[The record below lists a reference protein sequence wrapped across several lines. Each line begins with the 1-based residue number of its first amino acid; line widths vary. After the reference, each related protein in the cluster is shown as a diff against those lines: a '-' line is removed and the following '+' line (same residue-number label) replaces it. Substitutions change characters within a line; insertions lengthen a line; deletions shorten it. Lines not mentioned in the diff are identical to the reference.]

1 MDGVQTYQS
10 EFLPETLIM
19 IVTDDSPLYQNLIP
33 NFEELGY
40 GFMIPEKNVIVIDGE
55 KLIEMGGKPE
65 LFKFIEAHEV
75 AHILLNHSG
84 PRDDEEEIEADLGA
98 FLLLQKYGYLDSI
111 KLLIRNFKF
120 RHGVKF
126 DESLLEKVK
135 NRLSDL

>member
-10 EFLPETLIM
+10 EFLPETFIM
-19 IVTDDSPLYQNLIP
+19 IVTDDSPVYETLIP
-33 NFEELGY
+33 NFQELGY
-40 GFMIPEKNVIVIDGE
+40 GFMIPEKNIIVIDGE

-75 AHILLNHSG
+75 AHILLNHGGS
-84 PRDDEEEIEADLGA
+84 RDNEEEIEADLGA
-98 FLLLQKYGYLDSI
+98 FLLLKKYGYVDSI

-126 DESLLEKVK
+126 DESMLKKVK
-135 NRLSDL
+135 NRLSDI